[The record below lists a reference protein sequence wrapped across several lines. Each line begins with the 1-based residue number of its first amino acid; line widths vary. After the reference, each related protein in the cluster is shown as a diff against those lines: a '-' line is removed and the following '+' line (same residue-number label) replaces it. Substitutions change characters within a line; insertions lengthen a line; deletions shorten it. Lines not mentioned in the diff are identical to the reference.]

1 VTIVIRNRQSSF
13 AIVNR
18 HSSIAIVN
26 RNCQSQS
33 QSSIAITNYNQ
44 STIDTLKRQ
53 SAINKICSHQSA
65 IRN

>member
-1 VTIVIRNRQSSF
+1 VTIVIRNRHSQSS
-13 AIVNR
+13 IVNR
-18 HSSIAIVN
+18 
-26 RNCQSQS
+26 QSQS